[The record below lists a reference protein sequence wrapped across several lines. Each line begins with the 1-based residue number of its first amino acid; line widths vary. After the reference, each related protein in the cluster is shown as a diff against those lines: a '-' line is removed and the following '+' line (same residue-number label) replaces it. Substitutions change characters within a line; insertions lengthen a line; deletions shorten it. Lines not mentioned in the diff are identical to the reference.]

1 MAEMNG
7 EVVCLQELRA
17 LQRTDGN
24 IIYLTSRLQ
33 LVICK
38 MEIIPPYLLD
48 QQVSMRPLLGINGIL

>member
-17 LQRTDGN
+17 LQQTDGN